1 MRNKKIQILLVF
13 VLAIG
18 LFGLLFYWR
27 YGEKKQM
34 ESLNGLQETYKEYD
48 KKIREIRN
56 DMENK
61 KAEVND
67 IEKPANVILAF
78 SEEDQELMDRI
89 VPALEGRGI
98 QATLVLKNTAE
109 HHQETVTYLGQQG
122 WDFAFGGEIGEE
134 KDAYIEMLKSTVKQY
149 EESTGKIAGAYF
161 FNGKEYGR
169 GSKILYPHF
178 TEMDF
183 KIGVAFAKDASSLKH
198 GKNTDYNMEIEE
210 CQNISMREDMETIEN
225 ILDQVI
231 EARSVVV
238 LSDFSLERQWRL
250 QARLRWSIL
259 RKYLICSYKN
269 KVKVIL

>member
-161 FNGKEYGR
+161 FNGSFNMISYISPACCQCSFISNQPRSRKQNR
-169 GSKILYPHF
+169 CFQPRTRCLHHLIRR
-178 TEMDF
+178 
-183 KIGVAFAKDASSLKH
+183 KDQLFYK
-198 GKNTDYNMEIEE
+198 
-210 CQNISMREDMETIEN
+210 
-225 ILDQVI
+225 L
-231 EARSVVV
+231 V
-238 LSDFSLERQWRL
+238 L
-250 QARLRWSIL
+250 
-259 RKYLICSYKN
+259 
-269 KVKVIL
+269 

>member
-1 MRNKKIQILLVF
+1 
-13 VLAIG
+13 
-18 LFGLLFYWR
+18 
-27 YGEKKQM
+27 
-34 ESLNGLQETYKEYD
+34 
-48 KKIREIRN
+48 
-56 DMENK
+56 
-61 KAEVND
+61 
-67 IEKPANVILAF
+67 
-78 SEEDQELMDRI
+78 MDRI

-149 EESTGKIAGAYF
+149 EESMGKIAGAYF

-169 GSKILYPHF
+169 GSKILYPNF
-178 TEMDF
+178 KEMDF

-238 LSDFSLERQWRL
+238 LSDFSLERQMEIAGEASLEHFEEILDLLL
-250 QARLRWSIL
+250 QKQSESDLVVGSVTCYEGTLEDRANRIEQR
-259 RKYLICSYKN
+259 RQKYSEYEQKCLEEIEQLTKQRDEALE
-269 KVKVIL
+269 KQEVKK

>member
-1 MRNKKIQILLVF
+1 
-13 VLAIG
+13 
-18 LFGLLFYWR
+18 
-27 YGEKKQM
+27 M

-149 EESTGKIAGAYF
+149 EESTFDEG
-161 FNGKEYGR
+161 NT
-169 GSKILYPHF
+169 SKHQCLKF
-178 TEMDF
+178 T
-183 KIGVAFAKDASSLKH
+183 KHLRLASCS
-198 GKNTDYNMEIEE
+198 
-210 CQNISMREDMETIEN
+210 
-225 ILDQVI
+225 
-231 EARSVVV
+231 
-238 LSDFSLERQWRL
+238 LSDIGNEDTLTNRYTHNGQTE
-250 QARLRWSIL
+250 A
-259 RKYLICSYKN
+259 
-269 KVKVIL
+269 

>member
-1 MRNKKIQILLVF
+1 
-13 VLAIG
+13 
-18 LFGLLFYWR
+18 
-27 YGEKKQM
+27 
-34 ESLNGLQETYKEYD
+34 
-48 KKIREIRN
+48 
-56 DMENK
+56 MENK

-149 EESTGKIAGAYF
+149 EEVRERLAGRLF

-169 GSKILYPHF
+169 GKQ
-178 TEMDF
+178 DF
-183 KIGVAFAKDASSLKH
+183 
-198 GKNTDYNMEIEE
+198 
-210 CQNISMREDMETIEN
+210 ISE
-225 ILDQVI
+225 
-231 EARSVVV
+231 
-238 LSDFSLERQWRL
+238 F
-250 QARLRWSIL
+250 
-259 RKYLICSYKN
+259 
-269 KVKVIL
+269 

>member
-134 KDAYIEMLKSTVKQY
+134 KDAYIEMRKVLSNNTKKVRERLRAPIFLTV
-149 EESTGKIAGAYF
+149 
-161 FNGKEYGR
+161 R
-169 GSKILYPHF
+169 
-178 TEMDF
+178 
-183 KIGVAFAKDASSLKH
+183 
-198 GKNTDYNMEIEE
+198 NMEE
-210 CQNISMREDMETIEN
+210 
-225 ILDQVI
+225 
-231 EARSVVV
+231 EARFYIRI
-238 LSDFSLERQWRL
+238 LKKW
-250 QARLRWSIL
+250 IL
-259 RKYLICSYKN
+259 RSGWLLRKMHL
-269 KVKVIL
+269 L